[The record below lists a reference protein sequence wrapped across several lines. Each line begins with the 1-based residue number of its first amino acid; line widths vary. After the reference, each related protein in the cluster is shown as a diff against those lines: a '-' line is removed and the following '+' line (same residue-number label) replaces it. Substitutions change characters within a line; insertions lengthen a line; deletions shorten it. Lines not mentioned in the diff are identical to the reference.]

1 MLVRKLPG
9 RGLDTVATSGVG
21 SEEGLRGS
29 SVDGGAGV
37 VTNCPGFT
45 EMKELPEVLRTGLPC
60 FEFLSSTE
68 ETVGVAGN
76 EDEGLG
82 SCLLLTTGWTLS

>member
-1 MLVRKLPG
+1 
-9 RGLDTVATSGVG
+9 
-21 SEEGLRGS
+21 
-29 SVDGGAGV
+29 
-37 VTNCPGFT
+37 
-45 EMKELPEVLRTGLPC
+45 MKELPEVLRTGLPC

>member
-9 RGLDTVATSGVG
+9 RELDTVATSGVG
-21 SEEGLRGS
+21 GEEGLRGS

-45 EMKELPEVLRTGLPC
+45 C

-82 SCLLLTTGWTLS
+82 SCLIFTTGWTLS